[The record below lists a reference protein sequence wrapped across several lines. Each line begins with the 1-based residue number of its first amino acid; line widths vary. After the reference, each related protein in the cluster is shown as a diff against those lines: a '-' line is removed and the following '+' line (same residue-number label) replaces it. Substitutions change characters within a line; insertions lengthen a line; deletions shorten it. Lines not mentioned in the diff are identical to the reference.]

1 MAIHHVLIPLDGS
14 ELSQRVLAPLRS
26 MLGADEVSRVTLLRV
41 LDDSDD
47 EAAASAQLESLAS
60 QLSAGGVEAAQRVVQ
75 GDPSEEILRVADE
88 LGVDLV
94 VMATHGRSGLKRI
107 LRGSVAERVLR
118 RCPRPLLLWNPTVL
132 RTGEPRHEGLR
143 RILVPH
149 DGSELADRI
158 LDPAAALARLFDSA
172 IVLFKVENFAT
183 DGGRGKLRTEEE
195 VAASLLPIKERLEAA
210 GVRDVQV
217 RAAIGGEAD
226 SILDALETQEIDLL
240 AMTTHGAS
248 GVSRWWFGSVA
259 EALVRSASC
268 PLFVLRVGSSNS

>member
-1 MAIHHVLIPLDGS
+1 MAFHHVLIPLDGS

-26 MLGADEVSRVTLLRV
+26 LLGAEGVSSVTLLRV
-41 LDDSDD
+41 LDDGAD
-47 EAAASAQLESLAS
+47 EAAANAQLEPLVSR
-60 QLSAGGVEAAQRVVQ
+60 LSAGGVEATHRVVE
-75 GDPSEEILRVADE
+75 GDPSEEILRAADE

-94 VMATHGRSGLKRI
+94 AMTTHGRSGLKRI

-132 RTGEPRHEGLR
+132 NTGEQRHEGFR

-183 DGGRGKLRTEEE
+183 DGGRGKLRTVEE
-195 VAASLLPIKERLEAA
+195 VAASLLPIQERLEAA

-226 SILDALETQEIDLL
+226 SILEALETQEIDLL

-248 GVSRWWFGSVA
+248 GASRWWFGSVA
-259 EALVRSASC
+259 EALVRTASC
-268 PLFVLRVGSSNS
+268 PLFVLRVGSSGS